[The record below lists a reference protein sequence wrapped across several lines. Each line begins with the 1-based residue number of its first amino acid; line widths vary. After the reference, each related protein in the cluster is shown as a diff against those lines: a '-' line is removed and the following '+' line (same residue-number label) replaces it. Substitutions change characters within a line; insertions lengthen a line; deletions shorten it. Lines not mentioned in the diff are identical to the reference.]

1 MEKEEWLKRTCRI
14 FSISIENIIQFGHWF
29 VNNNGDLFV
38 CANEKGDDFQNGSYC
53 IYASDICSDNEG
65 FQQCYDKT
73 VHRLERMQW
82 YQYHYRG
89 FDDAFV
95 VSWYRL
101 KKQLPPQTE
110 IWRIFERGIVCAVRT
125 FIPQVKKQSIYEEP
139 LILEYLEKT
148 GDFHDNML
156 RLGIPKDRP
165 SPNAYTIAMTTNH
178 LSHIFSSMMNMRWNN
193 GARYTAQ
200 QVVAEWNYFVFVCC
214 SNLHYAHFSSLPE
227 DYSAEERAEIE
238 MAINFYE
245 GDYQPNQDM
254 YISKIGLPSKHN
266 NKQPQKENNEAFSRS
281 DRVSPLQPFV
291 QCSNVDGLLQE
302 LHERIE
308 GASPKDA
315 GMILRRAIKDRKISN
330 ITQDV
335 YELEFGSK
343 APKWDSVRKYISQT
357 DDPRDF
363 ENIAI
368 RTE

>member
-1 MEKEEWLKRTCRI
+1 MEKAEWLKRTCQYN
-14 FSISIENIIQFGHWF
+14 SISIENIIQFGHWF

-38 CANEKGDDFQNGSYC
+38 CANEKGDDFQNGAYC
-53 IYASDICSDNEG
+53 IFASDICTNNEG
-65 FQQCYDKT
+65 FQQCYDKI
-73 VHRLERMQW
+73 VNKLERMQW

-89 FDDAFV
+89 FDDAFA

-101 KKQLPPQTE
+101 KKQLPPKID
-110 IWRIFERGIVCAVRT
+110 IWRIFEQGIVCAVRT
-125 FIPQVKKQSIYEEP
+125 FIPQVEKQSIYEEP

-165 SPNAYTIAMTTNH
+165 SPNAYTIAMTTSH

-227 DYSAEERAEIE
+227 DFSAKERAEIE
-238 MAINFYE
+238 MAINFYS
-245 GDYQPNQDM
+245 GDYQYNQNM
-254 YISKIGLPSKHN
+254 YISKIGLPSRRDKE
-266 NKQPQKENNEAFSRS
+266 QSQKMKNEDVPRKG
-281 DRVSPLQPFV
+281 VPPLQPFV
-291 QCSNVDGLLQE
+291 QCLNVDALLQE

-308 GASPKDA
+308 NASPKDA
-315 GMILRRAIKDRKISN
+315 GMVLRRAIKDKKIAS
-330 ITQDV
+330 ITQEL
-335 YELEFGSK
+335 YEAEFGSN
-343 APKWDSVRKYISQT
+343 APKWDSIRKYITQT
-357 DDPRDF
+357 SNPRDF
-363 ENIAI
+363 ENIVI